1 MYMGET
7 HTPPFSA
14 QVSGNQSRSLDEMI
28 YPDKRQ
34 QELTPRPPTR
44 LATVT
49 WSLLA
54 ILLLAA
60 LLFVR
65 QAEAAAV
72 PAQAPA
78 AASSIED
85 EEFEDD
91 EEWEDEEE
99 SEDEEDE
106 EGLGSDGPL
115 LLPPECLLH
124 TAEAQVATSSSHGLV
139 QLTIHYTSYEP
150 ANVGVDYWLKGG
162 KGSLHLGE
170 SKRHFGR
177 QGVFHESTHVSDHA
191 MSKVLAART
200 FIVQLD
206 IAGAPS
212 SCDRYSTQRLTVKHV
227 AGSHTTWSRP
237 R

>member
-1 MYMGET
+1 
-7 HTPPFSA
+7 
-14 QVSGNQSRSLDEMI
+14 MI

-34 QELTPRPPTR
+34 RELTSHPLTR

-60 LLFVR
+60 LLFAR
-65 QAEAAAV
+65 QAEAAA
-72 PAQAPA
+72 PTQAPA
-78 AASSIED
+78 AAGSIED
-85 EEFEDD
+85 EEFEAD

-106 EGLGSDGPL
+106 ESLGSDGPL

-124 TAEAQVATSSSHGLV
+124 TAEAEVATSSSHGLV

-177 QGVFHESTHVSDHA
+177 QGVFRESTHVSDHA
-191 MSKVLAART
+191 ISKVLAART

-206 IAGAPS
+206 IAAAPP

-227 AGSHTTWSRP
+227 AGGHTTWSRP

>member
-1 MYMGET
+1 MDHSNNRT
-7 HTPPFSA
+7 SL
-14 QVSGNQSRSLDEMI
+14 RSSQPMS
-28 YPDKRQ
+28 
-34 QELTPRPPTR
+34 R
-44 LATVT
+44 LATLA

-54 ILLLAA
+54 ISLLAA

-65 QAEAAAV
+65 QAEAMASPV
-72 PAQAPA
+72 QAPA
-78 AASSIED
+78 ATSSIED
-85 EEFEDD
+85 EEFEAE

-106 EGLGSDGPL
+106 EGELGTVGSL

-124 TAEAQVATSSSHGLV
+124 TAEAHVAVSPSHGEV

-150 ANVGVDYWLKGG
+150 ANVSVDYWLKGS
-162 KGSLHLGE
+162 KGSLHLGK
-170 SKRHFGR
+170 SKRHFAR
-177 QGVFHESTHVSDHA
+177 QGVFNESAHVSDHG
-191 MSKVLAART
+191 MDKVLAARA

-227 AGSHTTWSRP
+227 AGGHTTWSRP